1 MLCINRKYVGFSLHT
16 SGWACIG
23 ALLSICLVTQTLVIL
38 GSPVGLL
45 NGSDEVAESE
55 SVSVDPS
62 IPTSTPNT
70 EVSQVHSFREDSYSV
85 HRLPI
90 FPTSVFHPP
99 PLVRN

>member
-1 MLCINRKYVGFSLHT
+1 MLG
-16 SGWACIG
+16 
-23 ALLSICLVTQTLVIL
+23 IL

-45 NGSDEVAESE
+45 NGSDEVAEFE
-55 SVSVDPS
+55 SVSEDPS
-62 IPTSTPNT
+62 VPTSTPNP
-70 EVSQVHSFREDSYSV
+70 EVSQVYSFLEDFYSV